1 MVRTPPARPS
11 TRRPQFAAVPLTLP
25 SLRAALLVQGLGR
38 PPGARRGARRGGGGG
53 GALACEYDDDAEIE
67 YDIDDDGE
75 EYEGDELE
83 FDLELD
89 LGDDLGDDFSDDA
102 DNV

>member
-1 MVRTPPARPS
+1 MGL
-11 TRRPQFAAVPLTLP
+11 PLEHEP
-25 SLRAALLVQGLGR
+25 GLWRIWTGSR
-38 PPGARRGARRGGGGG
+38 DAPEA
-53 GALACEYDDDAEIE
+53 AEIE

-75 EYEGDELE
+75 EYEGDDLE

-89 LGDDLGDDFSDDA
+89 LGDDLGDDFSDDP

>member
-1 MVRTPPARPS
+1 MN
-11 TRRPQFAAVPLTLP
+11 AVQKILGEGTHPDDYVSPHGTTAL
-25 SLRAALLVQGLGR
+25 LRAVEMGQAKVVAALLEA
-38 PPGARRGARRGGGGG
+38 GASPSVEEGEG
-53 GALACEYDDDAEIE
+53 EYDDDAEIE

>member
-1 MVRTPPARPS
+1 MRCKRSWAR
-11 TRRPQFAAVPLTLP
+11 AH
-25 SLRAALLVQGLGR
+25 
-38 PPGARRGARRGGGGG
+38 
-53 GALACEYDDDAEIE
+53 DDDAEIE

>member
-1 MVRTPPARPS
+1 MCIRDSSAGHPALGEAL
-11 TRRPQFAAVPLTLP
+11 FEAAE
-25 SLRAALLVQGLGR
+25 AGDMNAVQKILGEEEE
-38 PPGARRGARRGGGGG
+38 GEG
-53 GALACEYDDDAEIE
+53 EYDDDAEIE

>member
-1 MVRTPPARPS
+1 MH
-11 TRRPQFAAVPLTLP
+11 AV
-25 SLRAALLVQGLGR
+25 QKILGEGTH
-38 PPGARRGARRGGGGG
+38 PDDYVSPH
-53 GALACEYDDDAEIE
+53 DDAEIE